1 MKALLGLVIVFGS
14 VAGGYVLSHGHLI
27 ALWQPFELIIIGG
40 AAGGAFVLANPMPVV
55 KAAMAG
61 IPGVFKG
68 SPYTKAYYLHLLK
81 LLYELFTKARKE
93 GLMAI
98 EGDIEDPEESEL
110 LGRYETIRND
120 HHVLEFLC
128 DYLRMVVS
136 GGISPFELDNLMT
149 AELDTHEKEGHAP
162 AHALQQV
169 ADALPGFGIVA
180 AVLGIVITM
189 GMLGDPNTDSAA
201 IGGHVAAALV
211 GTFLGILLAYGVVS
225 PLSQAVGQRAEE
237 QGQVLECIKSCILAQ
252 QQGYNPQIAVEFGRK
267 TMAGDLRPSF
277 SELETY
283 LRGESEDG

>member
-1 MKALLGLVIVFGS
+1 MKGLLGLLIVFGS
-14 VAGGYVLSHGHLI
+14 VAGGYVLSHGHLM

-40 AAGGAFVLANPMPVV
+40 AAGGAFVLANPTPVV
-55 KAAMAG
+55 KAALSG
-61 IPGVFKG
+61 IPGSFKP
-68 SPYTKAYYLHLLK
+68 SPYDKSWYLDLLK
-81 LLYELFTKARKE
+81 LLYEMFTKARKE

-98 EGDIEDPEESEL
+98 EGDIEAPEESEL
-110 LGRYETIRND
+110 FGRYERIKND

-136 GGISPFELDNLMT
+136 GGISPFELDNLMS
-149 AELDTHEKEGHAP
+149 AELDTHEKEAHAP

-237 QGQVLECIKSCILAQ
+237 GGRALECIKACILAQ
-252 QQGYNPQIAVEFGRK
+252 QQGYNPQISVEFGRK
-267 TMAGDLRPSF
+267 TMASDLRPSF
-277 SELETY
+277 AELEGH
-283 LRGESEDG
+283 LRGERDE

>member
-1 MKALLGLVIVFGS
+1 MKGLLGLLIVFGS
-14 VAGGYVLSHGHLI
+14 VAGGYVLSHGHLM

-40 AAGGAFVLANPMPVV
+40 AAGGAFVLANPTSVV
-55 KAAMAG
+55 KAALGG
-61 IPGVFKG
+61 IPGSFKA
-68 SPYTKAYYLHLLK
+68 SPYDKSWYLDLLK
-81 LLYELFTKARKE
+81 LLYEIFTKARKE

-98 EGDIEDPEESEL
+98 EADIEDPKESEL
-110 LGRYETIRND
+110 FNRYERIKSD

-149 AELDTHEKEGHAP
+149 AELDTHEKEAHAP

-189 GMLGDPNTDSAA
+189 GMLGDPDTDSAA

-237 QGQVLECIKSCILAQ
+237 GGRALECIKACILAQ
-252 QQGYNPQIAVEFGRK
+252 QQGYNPQISVEFGRK
-267 TMAGDLRPSF
+267 TMASDLRPSF
-277 SELETY
+277 SELESY
-283 LRGESEDG
+283 LRGEEG

>member
-1 MKALLGLVIVFGS
+1 MKGLLGLLIVFGS
-14 VAGGYVLSHGHLI
+14 VAGGYVLSHGHLM

-40 AAGGAFVLANPMPVV
+40 AAGGAFVLANPTSVV
-55 KAAMAG
+55 KAALGG
-61 IPGVFKG
+61 IPGSFKA
-68 SPYTKAYYLHLLK
+68 SPYDKSWYLDLLK
-81 LLYELFTKARKE
+81 LLYEMFTKARKE

-98 EGDIEDPEESEL
+98 EADIEDPKESEL
-110 LGRYETIRND
+110 FNRYERIKSD

-149 AELDTHEKEGHAP
+149 AELDTHEKEAHAP

-189 GMLGDPNTDSAA
+189 GMLGDPDTDSAA

-237 QGQVLECIKSCILAQ
+237 GGRALECIKACILAQ
-252 QQGYNPQIAVEFGRK
+252 QQGYNPQISVEFGRK
-267 TMAGDLRPSF
+267 TMASDLRPSF
-277 SELETY
+277 SELESY
-283 LRGESEDG
+283 LRGEEG

>member
-1 MKALLGLVIVFGS
+1 MKGLLGLLIVFGS
-14 VAGGYVLSHGHLI
+14 VAGGYVLSHGHLM

-40 AAGGAFVLANPMPVV
+40 AAGGAFVLANPTPVV
-55 KAAMAG
+55 KAALGG
-61 IPGVFKG
+61 IPGSFKP
-68 SPYTKAYYLHLLK
+68 SPYDKSWYLDLLK
-81 LLYELFTKARKE
+81 LLYEMFTKARKE

-98 EGDIEDPEESEL
+98 EGDIEAPEESEL
-110 LGRYETIRND
+110 FGRFERIKND

-149 AELDTHEKEGHAP
+149 AELDTHEKEAHAP

-237 QGQVLECIKSCILAQ
+237 GGRALECIKACILAQ

-267 TMAGDLRPSF
+267 TMASDLRPSF
-277 SELETY
+277 AELEGH
-283 LRGESEDG
+283 LRGEKDE

>member
-1 MKALLGLVIVFGS
+1 MKGLLGLLIVFGS
-14 VAGGYVLSHGHLI
+14 VAGGYVLSHGHLM

-40 AAGGAFVLANPMPVV
+40 AAGGAFVLANPTPVV
-55 KAAMAG
+55 KAALGG
-61 IPGVFKG
+61 IPGSFKP
-68 SPYTKAYYLHLLK
+68 SPYDKSWYLDLLK
-81 LLYELFTKARKE
+81 LLYEMFTKARKE

-98 EGDIEDPEESEL
+98 EGDIEAPEESEL
-110 LGRYETIRND
+110 FGRFERIKND

-149 AELDTHEKEGHAP
+149 AELDTHEKEAHAP

-180 AVLGIVITM
+180 AVLGIVLTM
-189 GMLGDPNTDSAA
+189 GLLGDPNTDSAA

-237 QGQVLECIKSCILAQ
+237 GGRALECIKACILAQ

-267 TMAGDLRPSF
+267 TMASDLRPSF
-277 SELETY
+277 AELEGH
-283 LRGESEDG
+283 LRGEKDE